1 MICFSKLQAQQF
13 NHLDPQLTTRACHA
27 VRTGVDSMAAD
38 DNNGP
43 RSARCDLLDT
53 CYALIRTSSMMN
65 EEGSCKHC
73 VGRGVPPVASE
84 WTFLTVEHP
93 LPSSSPEA
101 CLLGA
106 KGFSPASDVA
116 GLRSNS
122 RCSRSLE
129 R

>member
-1 MICFSKLQAQQF
+1 MS
-13 NHLDPQLTTRACHA
+13 HA
-27 VRTGVDSMAAD
+27 VVSLRTIGGRHKVAIEP
-38 DNNGP
+38 NGCKGTWRAQRFTIP
-43 RSARCDLLDT
+43 KQAEFQFLPAYKCKKIVLRLLMFFGCLFFHKT
-53 CYALIRTSSMMN
+53 RNGFI
-65 EEGSCKHC
+65 
-73 VGRGVPPVASE
+73 P
-84 WTFLTVEHP
+84 WTVEHP